1 MKKLI
6 EFLESIPMTIVS
18 GVCLLLSFTV
28 SKIWTEVPAFL
39 DFAWISIFISGL
51 PIVYS
56 ACRKLVK
63 NKGISKI
70 SSSLLISVA
79 MISATIIGDF
89 FAAGEVAF
97 IMAIGEILEDLTTD
111 RAKRGLKNLI
121 ALTPTQARI
130 ISGDKEISVAAEQ
143 VAVGDIV
150 RVLPG
155 EKIAVDGEIISGS
168 TSIDQSVM
176 TGESL
181 PVDKSVGDTVFCGT
195 INLYGAI
202 DIKTTKVGENSSFQK
217 LINMVRDAEN
227 KKAPMQRTADK
238 WASLLVPIAFLL
250 AILAGIIRQ
259 DVTVAVTVLVV
270 FCPCALVLATPT
282 AIMAAIGQATKHGVI
297 IKSGEAL
304 EKMGKVDTV
313 AFDKT
318 GTLTYGKLTVS
329 DVIAL
334 NGKLTEEDLIK
345 ITASVENKS
354 EHPIA
359 RAIVDYAAKKGVEIL
374 DCSDFTML
382 AGMGTTAK
390 LNGTDIFCGNEKY
403 IKKSQGCDTLSEI
416 TTTLENLRKQGKA
429 TVVVASNKEILGII
443 ALADVL
449 KENAPDMIS
458 ELNLLNTKS
467 VLLSGDS
474 KYAAEF
480 LADKVGISTVNSELL
495 PEQKVEYI
503 AKMQREGKT
512 VCMIGDGVNDA
523 PAIKTADV
531 GIAMGG
537 IGSDVAIETADIAL
551 IGDDVSK
558 IPYLKRLSKA
568 TLSTIKFGISL
579 SLLINFAA
587 IVLSFFKL
595 LNPTTG
601 AIVHNVGSVLVVFIA
616 AMLYERKF
624 DK

>member
-6 EFLESIPMTIVS
+6 EFLEGVPMTIVS
-18 GVCLLLSFTV
+18 GICLLLSFTA
-28 SKIWTEVPAFL
+28 SKIWQNVPVYF
-39 DFAWISIFISGL
+39 DFAWISIIISGL
-51 PIVYS
+51 PILYS
-56 ACRKLVK
+56 ACRKLIK
-63 NKGISKI
+63 NKGIAKI
-70 SSSLLISVA
+70 SSSMLISVA
-79 MISATIIGDF
+79 MISAAVIGDI

-121 ALTPTQARI
+121 ALTPTQARV
-130 ISGDKEISVAAEQ
+130 ISGDKETLVSAEK
-143 VAVGDIV
+143 VSAGDIV
-150 RVLPG
+150 RILPG
-155 EKIAVDGEIISGS
+155 EKIAVDGIIVSGN

-181 PVDKSVGDTVFCGT
+181 PVDKAVGDDVFCGT
-195 INLYGAI
+195 INLYGTI
-202 DIKTTKVGENSSFQK
+202 DVKTTKAGENSSFQK
-217 LINMVRDAEN
+217 LIKMVRDAEN
-227 KKAPMQRTADK
+227 KKAPMQRITDK

-250 AILAGIIRQ
+250 AVIAGLIRK
-259 DVTVAVTVLVV
+259 DITVAVTVLVV

-282 AIMAAIGQATKHGVI
+282 AIMAAIGQATKRGVI

-304 EKMGKVDTV
+304 EKMGKADTI

-318 GTLTYGKLTVS
+318 GTLTYGKLKIS
-329 DVIAL
+329 DIITL
-334 NGKLTEEDLIK
+334 NDQITDEELIK

-359 RAIVDYAAKKGVEIL
+359 RAIVDYAAEKGIEISN
-374 DCSDFTML
+374 CTDFTML
-382 AGMGTTAK
+382 AGMGATAK
-390 LNGTDIFCGNEKY
+390 LNGINVFCGNEKY
-403 IKKSQGCDTLSEI
+403 IKKSSNLSGLGDAEI
-416 TTTLENLRKQGKA
+416 CLENLRKQGKA
-429 TVVVASNKEILGII
+429 TVVVANDREVLGVI
-443 ALADVL
+443 ALSDIL
-449 KENAPDMIS
+449 KENAADMIS
-458 ELNLLNTKS
+458 RLNLLDTQS
-467 VLLSGDS
+467 VLLSGDN

-480 LADKVGISTVNSELL
+480 LADKVGINTVNAELL
-495 PEQKVEYI
+495 PEQKVECI
-503 AKMQREGKT
+503 EKLQGEGKI

-523 PAIKTADV
+523 PALKTADV

-537 IGSDVAIETADIAL
+537 IGSDIAIETADIAL

-558 IPYLKRLSKA
+558 IPYLKKLSKA

-579 SLLINFAA
+579 SLFINFAA
-587 IVLSFFKL
+587 IVLSFLKL

>member
-28 SKIWTEVPAFL
+28 SEIWTEVPAFL
-39 DFAWISIFISGL
+39 DFAWISIFLSGL

-56 ACRKLVK
+56 ACRKIVK

-181 PVDKSVGDTVFCGT
+181 PVDKSVGDAVFCGT

-202 DIKTTKVGENSSFQK
+202 DVKTTKVAENSSFQK

-334 NGKLTEEDLIK
+334 NGQLTEEDLIK

-359 RAIVDYAAKKGVEIL
+359 RAIVDYAAKNGVEIL

-403 IKKSQGCDTLSEI
+403 IKKSQGCDTLAEI

-449 KENAPDMIS
+449 KENVPDMIS
-458 ELNLLNTKS
+458 KLNFLNTKS

-480 LADKVGISTVNSELL
+480 LADKVGIIRVNYELL
-495 PEQKVEYI
+495 PEQKVECI
-503 AKMQREGKT
+503 EKMQREGKT

>member
-28 SKIWTEVPAFL
+28 SKIWIEVPAFL

-56 ACRKLVK
+56 ACRKFVK

-202 DIKTTKVGENSSFQK
+202 DVKTTKVGENSSFQK

-374 DCSDFTML
+374 DSSDFTML

-403 IKKSQGCDTLSEI
+403 IKKSQGCDTLAEI

-449 KENAPDMIS
+449 KENAPDMIN

-495 PEQKVEYI
+495 PEQKVECI